1 MKIKGLLLGSAAA
14 MLAASGARAAD
25 AIVIAEP
32 EPMEYVR
39 ICDVYG
45 AGFFYI
51 PGTENCLKI
60 GGYYR
65 YEVQTGDVYG
75 GDDGY
80 VKLARFAPN
89 FTVSTETGWGTLTG
103 YAELEFDWYSIDGSQ
118 TTNLYSAY
126 IQLGGLLIGKHD
138 TPYARFL
145 GYGGPTM
152 WEGAY
157 GYNNSSE
164 ISYTFTAGNG
174 FSAIVALVEDIDG
187 VDWAPNVEAGFNLEK
202 DWGSIGAIAG
212 YDEVGESFGA
222 KAVGRLTVPNTAIEA
237 SLHVFYGS
245 TSGTPGVYH
254 IYDPVDGTATEWSV
268 LAGASTAFTDQL
280 GIAATAQWFDT
291 DAWEVSVNLPWSP
304 IDGLTITPEVVYATS
319 DSADA
324 DLWNGRIR
332 FQRSF

>member
-103 YAELEFDWYSIDGSQ
+103 YAELEFDW
-118 TTNLYSAY
+118 
-126 IQLGGLLIGKHD
+126 
-138 TPYARFL
+138 
-145 GYGGPTM
+145 
-152 WEGAY
+152 
-157 GYNNSSE
+157 
-164 ISYTFTAGNG
+164 
-174 FSAIVALVEDIDG
+174 
-187 VDWAPNVEAGFNLEK
+187 
-202 DWGSIGAIAG
+202 
-212 YDEVGESFGA
+212 
-222 KAVGRLTVPNTAIEA
+222 
-237 SLHVFYGS
+237 
-245 TSGTPGVYH
+245 
-254 IYDPVDGTATEWSV
+254 
-268 LAGASTAFTDQL
+268 
-280 GIAATAQWFDT
+280 
-291 DAWEVSVNLPWSP
+291 
-304 IDGLTITPEVVYATS
+304 
-319 DSADA
+319 
-324 DLWNGRIR
+324 
-332 FQRSF
+332 